1 MRGWEIEGTEG
12 WGAGELGNWGVG
24 GWDRPATSYLD
35 GSGHSGLA
43 DPLELQALCVCVC
56 VCVCVFRC
64 VLCDS
69 FSLKTA
75 GRSSLRDGG
84 AWPLWHGHFGFLVR
98 GRGAWPFWLK
108 TAGPWGL
115 AILAQDCGIVGP
127 CHFGS
132 RPSTTS

>member
-56 VCVCVFRC
+56 VCVCFVVCF
-64 VLCDS
+64 V
-69 FSLKTA
+69 
-75 GRSSLRDGG
+75 
-84 AWPLWHGHFGFLVR
+84 
-98 GRGAWPFWLK
+98 
-108 TAGPWGL
+108 
-115 AILAQDCGIVGP
+115 I
-127 CHFGS
+127 HFGS
-132 RPSTTS
+132 RLRGGQACGTVGRGHCGTAILAS